1 MALTAQ
7 EAFDLSKQFRDF
19 AIALGNYRF
28 ANWQSL
34 TSTQKRDIED
44 EEWSL
49 INASS
54 DMITKAVGLALD
66 ESKSSIKLINKS
78 VRKAKRS
85 IKKLKKVS
93 QIITIAAATV
103 GLGAAIVSKDPGSIA
118 KNAKLVL
125 KAADVL
131 PA

>member
-7 EAFDLSKQFRDF
+7 EAFDLSKQFRNM
-19 AIALGNYRF
+19 AITVGNHRF
-28 ANWQSL
+28 AHWKTL
-34 TSTQKRDIED
+34 TPTQRRDLED

-54 DMITKAVGLALD
+54 DMITKAVGMALD

-93 QIITIAAATV
+93 QIIAIASAAV

-125 KAADVL
+125 DAAEIL

>member
-34 TSTQKRDIED
+34 TTTQRRDIED

-54 DMITKAVGLALD
+54 DMITKAVGLALE
-66 ESKSSIKLINKS
+66 ESEAS
-78 VRKAKRS
+78 VQS
-85 IKKLKKVS
+85 IKKSVSKAKKAIKKLQKVKG
-93 QIITIAAATV
+93 IIEVAAAVV

-118 KNAKLVL
+118 KNTKLVL

-131 PA
+131 SA

>member
-7 EAFDLSKQFRDF
+7 EAFALSKQFRDF

-34 TSTQKRDIED
+34 TTTQRRDIED

-54 DMITKAVGLALD
+54 DMITKAAGLALE
-66 ESKSSIKLINKS
+66 ESETS
-78 VRKAKRS
+78 VRS
-85 IKKLKKVS
+85 IKKSVSKAKKAIKKLEKIKG
-93 QIITIAAATV
+93 IIDVAVAMV
-103 GLGAAIVSKDPGSIA
+103 GLGAAIVSRDPGSIA
-118 KNAKLVL
+118 KNTKLVL

>member
-7 EAFDLSKQFRDF
+7 EAFDLSKLFRDF

-34 TSTQKRDIED
+34 TPTQRRDIED

-54 DMITKAVGLALD
+54 NMTTKAVGLALE
-66 ESKSSIKLINKS
+66 ESETSVNSIKKS
-78 VRKAKRS
+78 VRKAKRA

-93 QIITIAAATV
+93 QIINVAAAAV

>member
-34 TSTQKRDIED
+34 TTTQRRDIED

-54 DMITKAVGLALD
+54 DMITKAVGLALE
-66 ESKSSIKLINKS
+66 ESEAS
-78 VRKAKRS
+78 VQS
-85 IKKLKKVS
+85 IKKSVSKAKKAIKKLQKVKG
-93 QIITIAAATV
+93 IIEVAAAVV

-118 KNAKLVL
+118 KNTKLVL

>member
-28 ANWQSL
+28 SNWQSL
-34 TSTQKRDIED
+34 TLTQKRDIED

>member
-1 MALTAQ
+1 MALSAQ

-34 TSTQKRDIED
+34 TSTQRRDIED

>member
-34 TSTQKRDIED
+34 TTTQRRDIED

-54 DMITKAVGLALD
+54 DMITKAVGLALE
-66 ESKSSIKLINKS
+66 ESDAS
-78 VRKAKRS
+78 VHS
-85 IKKLKKVS
+85 IKKSVSKAKKAIKKLQKVKG
-93 QIITIAAATV
+93 IIEVAAAVV

-118 KNAKLVL
+118 KNTKLVL
-125 KAADVL
+125 KAADVF

>member
-1 MALTAQ
+1 MPLTAE

-19 AIALGNYRF
+19 AINLGNYRF
-28 ANWQSL
+28 ANWQTL
-34 TSTQKRDIED
+34 TPTQRRDIED

-49 INASS
+49 INSSS

-66 ESKSSIKLINKS
+66 ESETS
-78 VRKAKRS
+78 VDS
-85 IKKLKKVS
+85 IKKSIKKAKNAIKKLEKVS
-93 QIITIAAATV
+93 QIITVAAAAV
-103 GLGAAIVSKDPGSIA
+103 GLAAAIVSKDPGAIA
-118 KNAKLVL
+118 KNTKAVL

>member
-7 EAFDLSKQFRDF
+7 EAFDLSKKFRDF

-34 TSTQKRDIED
+34 TPTQRRDIED

-54 DMITKAVGLALD
+54 DMITKAVGLALE
-66 ESKSSIKLINKS
+66 ESEAS
-78 VRKAKRS
+78 VHS
-85 IKKLKKVS
+85 IKKSVSKAKKAIKKLEKVKD
-93 QIITIAAATV
+93 IIEVASAMV

-118 KNAKLVL
+118 KNTKLVL

>member
-7 EAFDLSKQFRDF
+7 EAFALSKQFRDF

-34 TSTQKRDIED
+34 TTTQRRDIED

-54 DMITKAVGLALD
+54 DMITKAVGLALE
-66 ESKSSIKLINKS
+66 ESEAS
-78 VRKAKRS
+78 VQS
-85 IKKLKKVS
+85 IKKSVSKAKKAIKKLQKVKG
-93 QIITIAAATV
+93 IIEVAAAVV
-103 GLGAAIVSKDPGSIA
+103 GLGAVIVSKDPGSIA
-118 KNAKLVL
+118 KNTKLVL

-131 PA
+131 SA

>member
-7 EAFDLSKQFRDF
+7 EAFDLSKKFRDF

-34 TSTQKRDIED
+34 TTTQRRDIED

-54 DMITKAVGLALD
+54 DMITKAVGLALE
-66 ESKSSIKLINKS
+66 ESEAS
-78 VRKAKRS
+78 VHS
-85 IKKLKKVS
+85 IKKSVSKAKKAIKKLQKVKG
-93 QIITIAAATV
+93 IIEVAAAVV

-118 KNAKLVL
+118 KNTKLVL

>member
-66 ESKSSIKLINKS
+66 ESKSSLKLITKS
-78 VRKAKRS
+78 VKKAKSS
-85 IKKLKKVS
+85 IKKLEKVK
-93 QIITIAAATV
+93 QIISVASAVV
-103 GLGAAIVSKDPGSIA
+103 GLGAAIISKDPGSIA
-118 KNAKLVL
+118 KNAKIVL
-125 KAADVL
+125 DATDIL

>member
-28 ANWQSL
+28 TNWQSL
-34 TSTQKRDIED
+34 TPTQRRDIED
-44 EEWSL
+44 KEWSL

-54 DMITKAVGLALD
+54 DMITKAVGLALE
-66 ESKSSIKLINKS
+66 ESEAS
-78 VRKAKRS
+78 VHS
-85 IKKLKKVS
+85 IKKSVSKAKKAIKKLEKVKG
-93 QIITIAAATV
+93 IIEVASAMV

-118 KNAKLVL
+118 KNTKLVL
-125 KAADVL
+125 KAVDVL

>member
-7 EAFDLSKQFRDF
+7 EAFDLSKQFRDL
-19 AIALGNYRF
+19 AITLGNYRF
-28 ANWQSL
+28 ANWQTL
-34 TSTQKRDIED
+34 TPTQRRDIED

-66 ESKSSIKLINKS
+66 ESKSSLKLITKS
-78 VRKAKRS
+78 VKKAKSS
-85 IKKLKKVS
+85 IKKLEKVK
-93 QIITIAAATV
+93 QIISVASAVV
-103 GLGAAIVSKDPGSIA
+103 GLGAAIISKDPGSIA
-118 KNAKLVL
+118 KNAKIVL
-125 KAADVL
+125 DATDIL

>member
-34 TSTQKRDIED
+34 TSTQRRDIED

>member
-7 EAFDLSKQFRDF
+7 EAFDLSKKFRDF

-34 TSTQKRDIED
+34 TPTQRRDIED

-54 DMITKAVGLALD
+54 DMITKAVGLALE
-66 ESKSSIKLINKS
+66 ESEAS
-78 VRKAKRS
+78 VYS
-85 IKKLKKVS
+85 IKKSVSKAKKAIKKLQKVKG
-93 QIITIAAATV
+93 IIEIAAAVV

-118 KNAKLVL
+118 KNTKLVL

>member
-7 EAFDLSKQFRDF
+7 EAFDLSKQFRDL
-19 AIALGNYRF
+19 AIALGNHRF
-28 ANWQSL
+28 ANWQTL
-34 TSTQKRDIED
+34 TPTQRRDIED

-66 ESKSSIKLINKS
+66 ESKSSLKLIKKS
-78 VRKAKRS
+78 VRKAKSS
-85 IKKLKKVS
+85 IKKLKKVK
-93 QIITIAAATV
+93 QIINIAAAAV

-118 KNAKLVL
+118 RNAKLVL
-125 KAADVL
+125 DASKIF

>member
-1 MALTAQ
+1 MPLTSQ
-7 EAFDLSKQFRDF
+7 EAFDLSQQFRDL
-19 AIALGNYRF
+19 AINIGNYRF
-28 ANWQSL
+28 ANWQTL
-34 TSTQKRDIED
+34 TPTQRRDIED

-66 ESKSSIKLINKS
+66 ESETS
-78 VRKAKRS
+78 VDS
-85 IKKLKKVS
+85 IKKSIKKAKSAIKKLEKVS
-93 QIITIAAATV
+93 QIITIAAAAV
-103 GLGAAIVSKDPGSIA
+103 GLGAAIVSKDPGAIA

-125 KAADVL
+125 DAAKIQ